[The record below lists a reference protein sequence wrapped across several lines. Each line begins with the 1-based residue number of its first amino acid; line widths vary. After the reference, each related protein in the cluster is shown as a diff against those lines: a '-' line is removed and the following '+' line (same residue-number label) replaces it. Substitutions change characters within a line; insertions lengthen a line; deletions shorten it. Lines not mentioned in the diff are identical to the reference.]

1 MIENALSY
9 IFVNSIGKILLK
21 LSYIETSFQN
31 FFIFESFFGL
41 LLWGGYGILN
51 GANFDTVLGLLPIA
65 LMSALLSEFFIFYIY
80 SKGDLNV
87 VESIFSTYPLFT
99 IFFSH
104 VLLGEVLS
112 ERFIPALVLIILG
125 IVLISFK
132 TSIKNILGNKSA
144 AWAIAGAIAVGISDT
159 VSKASISDF
168 SSYEFLFALG
178 VSQIILSF
186 ILILFSKRKQMQ
198 FKIEFDKKTIAGAFL
213 IALSMIFF
221 WETYNS
227 TLASI
232 ASPLTAS
239 VVVLIIILSRIIL
252 KEKIALKN
260 YVGIF
265 LVILGVILLN

>member
-1 MIENALSY
+1 MVENAFGY
-9 IFVNSIGKILLK
+9 IFVNGFGKILLK
-21 LSYIETSFQN
+21 LSYLQSSFQN
-31 FFIFESFFGL
+31 FFIIESLFGF
-41 LLWGGYGILN
+41 LLWGIYGIVN
-51 GANFDTVLGLLPIA
+51 GANFNTVLSLLPIA
-65 LMSALLSEFFIFYIY
+65 LISALLSEFFIFYIY

-87 VESIFSTYPLFT
+87 IESIFSTYPLFT

-104 VLLGEVLS
+104 LLLGEVLS
-112 ERFIPALVLIILG
+112 ERFIPALTLIVGG

-132 TSIKNILGNKSA
+132 TSIKNILNNKSA

-159 VSKASISDF
+159 ISKASIGDF

-178 VSQIILSF
+178 ISQIVLSF
-186 ILILFSKRKQMQ
+186 ILIVFMKRKQAQ
-198 FKIEFDKKTIAGAFL
+198 FKIEFDKKTLVGAFL

-239 VVVLIIILSRIIL
+239 VVVFIVILSRVIL

-260 YVGIF
+260 YIGMFLTIF
-265 LVILGVILLN
+265 GVVLLN